1 MWFSDI
7 AKTQNPGPSE
17 LLTFV
22 DNTESFLVFVLE
34 EKAFSFLWEHDD
46 RLRGLAIE
54 TFQSDVREAASLLK
68 QSIPVIPASQSHI
81 HGLSGSALKFK
92 LAVVDAV
99 TKQWQS
105 ARANLNPR
113 EWLRRAID
121 AIDALLDSLI
131 AAAGGAG
138 GLIKEFKDAL
148 RALAG

>member
-7 AKTQNPGPSE
+7 AKAHNPGPNE
-17 LLTFV
+17 LVTFV
-22 DNTESFLVFVLE
+22 DNVQKFLSFVLE
-34 EKAFSFLWEHDD
+34 EKAFSFLWETDD

-54 TFQSDVREAASLLK
+54 TFQTDVREAASVLK
-68 QSIPVIPASQSHI
+68 QSIPVIPAIQSHI
-81 HGLSGSALKFK
+81 HGLSGRALRFK
-92 LAVVDAV
+92 LAVIDAV
-99 TKQWQS
+99 TNKWQS
-105 ARANLNPR
+105 HRVNINPR
-113 EWLRRAID
+113 EWLKRAID